1 MINNNI
7 TLNLPPITNSCEA
20 GSDTSC
26 VASTIGGIASLATPS
41 PTATASCSANSSP
54 LTAVSQL
61 AASSSA
67 PTEGGT
73 LPAAHSL
80 STELGT
86 QMESALQGENIINL
100 LFNLAD
106 VLSIILPVLLS
117 IAFMTI
123 IERKQLAAHQRR
135 VGPNTVGYY
144 GILQPFA
151 DALKLILKETIIPS
165 QSNKIVFYLAPVS
178 TLVFSLLGWAVIP
191 FGEGIVLSD
200 LSLGILYTL
209 ALSSLGVYGVLLAG
223 WSANSKY
230 AFLGSLRSTAAMIS
244 YELILSSAI
253 LIIILLTGTLN
264 YTSII
269 EIQQSVWF
277 IIPLLPVFIF
287 YFISILAET
296 SRTPFDLQEAESE
309 LVAGFFTEHSSVP
322 FVFFFLGEYS
332 SIVLFSSITAI
343 LFLGG
348 YNLPEIFI
356 NETIINLQAII
367 LGIKTCIFTFF
378 FVWFRATLP
387 RLRYDQLIQL
397 CWLNLLPVAVAFIIL
412 IPSILISFDISP
424 Y

>member
-1 MINNNI
+1 M
-7 TLNLPPITNSCEA
+7 
-20 GSDTSC
+20 
-26 VASTIGGIASLATPS
+26 
-41 PTATASCSANSSP
+41 NSSP
-54 LTAVSQL
+54 IFYNL
-61 AASSSA
+61 
-67 PTEGGT
+67 
-73 LPAAHSL
+73 
-80 STELGT
+80 
-86 QMESALQGENIINL
+86 NL
-100 LFNLAD
+100 LLLNLID
-106 VLSIILPVLLS
+106 VCSIIVPVLLAV
-117 IAFMTI
+117 AFMTI

-144 GILQPFA
+144 GVLQPFA
-151 DALKLILKETIIPS
+151 DALKLILKETVIPS
-165 QSNKIVFYLAPVS
+165 QSNKVLFYLAPVS
-178 TLVFSLLGWAVIP
+178 TLVFSLLGWGVIP
-191 FGEGIVLSD
+191 FGQGLQIAD

-253 LIIILLTGTLN
+253 LIIILLTGSLN
-264 YTSII
+264 YITII
-269 EIQQSVWF
+269 EIQESIWF

-332 SIVLFSSITAI
+332 SIVLFSCITAI

-348 YNLPEIFI
+348 YNLPELFI
-356 NETIINLQAII
+356 NDFVLNIQSLI
-367 LGIKTCIFTFF
+367 LGIKTCIFCFL
-378 FVWFRATLP
+378 FVLFRATLP
-387 RLRYDQLIQL
+387 RLRYDQLISL
-397 CWLNLLPVAVAFIIL
+397 CWLNLLPICVAFIIL
-412 IPSILISFDISP
+412 VPSILIAFDIAP